1 MKFGVQQS
9 GYIFIAIAASF
20 LIGSCANTKVSQC
33 ANTIKV
39 VNQAVI
45 DTKNI
50 SDSGTKGDLQ
60 TIGKLVEI
68 FDRSAKDLEA
78 VNVENEKLK
87 TYKSQFLTM
96 YKGATDIGKQ
106 LIVSIQEKK
115 STKVHEGLR
124 KYTSIVSPEQDLV
137 TGLNQYCQKPE
148 KE

>member
-1 MKFGVQQS
+1 MKFGVQQR
-9 GYIFIAIAASF
+9 GYVLVAIAVSF
-20 LIGSCANTKVSQC
+20 MAVSCTSSKVSQC

-68 FDRSAKDLEA
+68 FDRSARDLEA
-78 VNVENEKLK
+78 VNVDNEKLK

-115 STKVHEGLR
+115 STKVNEGLR

-137 TGLNQYCQKPE
+137 TGLNQYCQKSD
-148 KE
+148 KD